1 MPISPSKFSIKA
13 YGKDYVPGE
22 TITGL
27 PNDEEERLI
36 SAGFAVRVVIESNT
50 EQQQAP
56 DQPEKDAEVNA
67 ADRPD
72 IAALRKVLGGLTKA
86 ELVSY
91 SEKAKI
97 AEVNDKMKNGA
108 IVEAVLQDAQ
118 EKGVDFDSFT
128 EKQVLAYANY
138 LGIDTA
144 DKGREELITIID
156 SLMGAED
163 AQL

>member
-13 YGKDYVPGE
+13 YGKDYVPGD

-27 PNDEEERLI
+27 PSDEEERLI
-36 SAGFAVRVVIESNT
+36 SAGFAVRVVAESNT
-50 EQQQAP
+50 EQQQTPA
-56 DQPEKDAEVNA
+56 QPEKAVEVNA
-67 ADRPD
+67 TDRPD
-72 IAALRKVLGGLTKA
+72 IAALRKVLEGLTKA
-86 ELVSY
+86 ELVTY
-91 SEKAKI
+91 SEKTKI
-97 AEVNDKMKNGA
+97 AQVNDKMKNGA

-128 EKQVLAYANY
+128 EKQVFAYAKC

-144 DKGREELITIID
+144 DKGREELIANID
-156 SLMGAED
+156 LLMGSED